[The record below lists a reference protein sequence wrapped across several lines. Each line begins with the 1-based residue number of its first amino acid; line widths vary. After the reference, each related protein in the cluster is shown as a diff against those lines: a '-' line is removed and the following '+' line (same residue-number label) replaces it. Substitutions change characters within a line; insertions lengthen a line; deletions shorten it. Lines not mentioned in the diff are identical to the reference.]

1 MLHASIITDR
11 DEEQREE
18 EMADILNTIM
28 TCEQQIRVARSAEE
42 QLYKARK
49 QLTTIMK
56 QYVKYEGCEE

>member
-28 TCEQQIRVARSAEE
+28 TCEQQIRVAKSAEE

-49 QLTTIMK
+49 QLATIMK
-56 QYVKYEGCEE
+56 QYMKYEGCEE